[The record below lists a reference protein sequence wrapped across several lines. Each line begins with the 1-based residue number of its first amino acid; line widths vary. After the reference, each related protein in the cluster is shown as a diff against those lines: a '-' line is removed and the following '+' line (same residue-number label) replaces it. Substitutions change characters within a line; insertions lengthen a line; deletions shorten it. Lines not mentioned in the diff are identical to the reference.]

1 MVSYGA
7 AKPKP
12 RIMMLRS
19 VHLDAT
25 FGSMRT
31 TVTLDD
37 DVAAEVERLR
47 RESGMGLSEA
57 LNQLARTGLT
67 ARRRRSAKAFH
78 QQTEKI
84 GLRVNVDNIG
94 DVLELLDAEPS

>member
-1 MVSYGA
+1 
-7 AKPKP
+7 
-12 RIMMLRS
+12 MMLKP
-19 VHLDAT
+19 VHLDAS
-25 FGSMRT
+25 FESMRT

-57 LNQLARTGLT
+57 LNELARAGLA
-67 ARRRRSAKAFH
+67 ARRRPSAKAFH

-94 DVLELLDAEPS
+94 DLLELLDAQPS